1 MKSDGGDDDVV
12 EWTVEMKREKR
23 RRWAIM
29 NLGSAIFFFEWAFLG
44 VGDCLKREGFG
55 G

>member
-29 NLGSAIFFFEWAFLG
+29 NLGSAIFFLSELSLG
-44 VGDCLKREGFG
+44 WETV
-55 G
+55 